1 MTSILVGSRTR
12 GASDPDRSLPGQGP
26 YRALHMTADAFA
38 REVQI
43 DELAYSAGVDP
54 VDYRLS
60 LLQDERLAVVMEA
73 AARRFGW
80 WFPWYP
86 VGGPALWAKGWLRRG
101 GGVAVGLEEDRRVA
115 TCAEVRPDGIARLRV
130 TRIVTAYECGAVV
143 DPEAVIAQIKG
154 GTTMALDGVL
164 AGSVAFGRDQT
175 DSLSLPA
182 GQAPGPVDAPKI
194 EVLLLDRPDLP
205 STGVGATPLIALA
218 PAIANAIF
226 AATGQRLRSLPLPL
240 EGPIR

>member
-12 GASDPDRSLPGQGP
+12 GTSDPDRSLPGQGP
-26 YRALHMTADAFA
+26 YRALHMTADTFA

-60 LLQDERLAVVMEA
+60 LLQDERLAAVMEA

-101 GGVAVGLEEDRRVA
+101 GGVAVGLEDDRRVA
-115 TCAEVRPDGIARLRV
+115 TCAEVRPDEIARLRV
-130 TRIVTAYECGAVV
+130 TRIVTAYECVAVV
-143 DPEAVIAQIKG
+143 DPDAVIAQIKG
-154 GTTMALDGVL
+154 GTMTALSSVL
-164 AGSVAFGRDQT
+164 AGSLTFGRD
-175 DSLSLPA
+175 DAGSPYLPA
-182 GQAPGPVDAPKI
+182 GQAPGPADAPKI
-194 EVLLLDRPDLP
+194 EVLLVDRPDLP
-205 STGVGATPLIALA
+205 STGVGATPVIAMA

-226 AATGQRLRSLPLPL
+226 AATGQRLHSMP
-240 EGPIR
+240 PIR

>member
-12 GASDPDRSLPGQGP
+12 GPSDPDRSLPGQGP
-26 YRALHMTADAFA
+26 YRALHMTADTFA

-73 AARRFGW
+73 AAGRFGW

-86 VGGPALWAKGWLRRG
+86 TGGPALWAKGWLRRG

-130 TRIVTAYECGAVV
+130 TRIVTAYECGAAVNP
-143 DPEAVIAQIKG
+143 DAVIAQIKG
-154 GTTMALDGVL
+154 GTMTALSSVL
-164 AGSVAFGRDQT
+164 AGSLAFGRD
-175 DSLSLPA
+175 DAGSPSLPA
-182 GQAPGPVDAPKI
+182 GQAPGPADAPKI

-226 AATGQRLRSLPLPL
+226 AATGQRLHSMP
-240 EGPIR
+240 PIR

>member
-1 MTSILVGSRTR
+1 MTSILVSSGTR
-12 GASDPDRSLPGQGP
+12 GTSDPDRGLPGQGP
-26 YRALHMTADAFA
+26 YRTLQTTADTFA

-43 DELAYSAGVDP
+43 DELAYSAGEDP
-54 VDYRLS
+54 VDYRHG
-60 LLQDERLAVVMEA
+60 LLQDERLAAVMEA

-86 VGGPALWAKGWLRRG
+86 AGGPALWAKGWLRRG

-115 TCAEVRPDGIARLRV
+115 TCAEVCPDGIARLRV

-143 DPEAVIAQIKG
+143 NPDAVIAQIEG
-154 GTTMALDGVL
+154 GTTMALGGAL
-164 AGSVAFGRDQT
+164 AGSLAFGRDQA
-175 DSLSLPA
+175 DSPSLSA
-182 GQAPGPVDAPKI
+182 GQVPGPAAAPRI

-226 AATGQRLRSLPLPL
+226 AATGQRLHSMP
-240 EGPIR
+240 PIR

>member
-12 GASDPDRSLPGQGP
+12 SASDPDRSLPGQGP
-26 YRALHMTADAFA
+26 YRALHMTADTFA

-86 VGGPALWAKGWLRRG
+86 AGGPALWAKGWLRRG

-115 TCAEVRPDGIARLRV
+115 TCAEVCPDGIARLRV

-143 DPEAVIAQIKG
+143 DPDTVIAQIKG
-154 GTTMALDGVL
+154 GTAMALGGAL
-164 AGSVAFGRDQT
+164 AGSPIFGRDEA
-175 DSLSLPA
+175 DSPPLPA
-182 GQAPGPVDAPKI
+182 GQAPSPADAPKI
-194 EVLLLDRPDLP
+194 EVLLLHRPDLS

-226 AATGQRLRSLPLPL
+226 AATGQRLRSLPLPP

>member
-1 MTSILVGSRTR
+1 MTSILVSSRTR
-12 GASDPDRSLPGQGP
+12 GTSDPDRGLPGQGP
-26 YRALHMTADAFA
+26 YRALQTTADTFA

-54 VDYRLS
+54 VDYRLG
-60 LLQDERLAVVMEA
+60 LLQDERLAAVMEA

-101 GGVAVGLEEDRRVA
+101 GGVAVGLEDNRRVA

-143 DPEAVIAQIKG
+143 NPDAVIVQIEG
-154 GTTMALDGVL
+154 GTTMALGGAL
-164 AGSVAFGRDQT
+164 AGSLAFGRDQA
-175 DSLSLPA
+175 DSPSLSA
-182 GQAPGPVDAPKI
+182 GQVPGPADAPKI

-226 AATGQRLRSLPLPL
+226 AATGQRLHSMP
-240 EGPIR
+240 PIR

>member
-1 MTSILVGSRTR
+1 MTSILVNSRTR
-12 GASDPDRSLPGQGP
+12 GVSDRHQSPPGPGP
-26 YRALHMTADAFA
+26 YRALYATADTFA

-60 LLQDERLAVVMEA
+60 ILQDERLAAVMEA

-86 VGGPALWAKGWLRRG
+86 TGGPALWAKGWLRRG

-130 TRIVTAYECGAVV
+130 IRVVTAYECGAVV
-143 DPEAVIAQIKG
+143 NSDTVAAQIEG
-154 GTTMALDGVL
+154 ATTMALGGAL
-164 AGSVAFGRDQT
+164 AGSLAFGRDQA
-175 DSLSLPA
+175 DSPSVPA
-182 GQAPGPVDAPKI
+182 GQMPGPADAPKI

-205 STGVGATPLIALA
+205 STGVGTTPLIALA

-226 AATGQRLRSLPLPL
+226 AATGQRLRSLPPPP
-240 EGPIR
+240 EGPFR

>member
-12 GASDPDRSLPGQGP
+12 GASDPDTSLPGQSP
-26 YRALHMTADAFA
+26 YRAPHMAADAFA

-54 VDYRLS
+54 VDYRLG
-60 LLQDERLAVVMEA
+60 LLQDERLAVVMQA

-143 DPEAVIAQIKG
+143 DPDAVIGQIKG

-164 AGSVAFGRDQT
+164 AGSLAFGRDQA
-175 DSLSLPA
+175 DSPSWPA
-182 GQAPGPVDAPKI
+182 GQAPGPADAPKI

-205 STGVGATPLIALA
+205 STGVGATPLVALA

-226 AATGQRLRSLPLPL
+226 AATGQRLRSLPLLP
-240 EGPIR
+240 EGRIR